1 MKVVVNAIAT
11 LGILNERGVLDLDV
25 PSSKS
30 VPIGE
35 LFITNDLNKRNPLP
49 GENDIIK

>member
-11 LGILNERGVLDLDV
+11 LGILNESGVLDLDV